1 MEFNCI
7 ILVYNTKCENSN
19 CIISILELDENLLE
33 IYVCDNSTN
42 SDIKKNNYKF
52 CESMKLYYIDMK
64 GNCGLSKAYNKAL
77 SKIENDGW
85 VLIFDQD
92 TIVSPN
98 YFHELNKSIANYPNT
113 YIHVP
118 IVKSRGIRISPSV
131 MRGYSVKSLAINNYG
146 LYSNVTAINTGMAIK
161 SCVFEKIGNYN
172 EEIFMDY
179 LDHYFIRKYNK
190 YFKNIAIFNCE
201 LAQEFSDHDHSDIC
215 KDLARF
221 IIYKKDFYHFCN
233 DSVYGYIFYLFKI
246 TYRAIKLSIYHKNIV
261 FIRKLFEGNLK

>member
-1 MEFNCI
+1 MELNCI
-7 ILVYNTKCENSN
+7 VVLYNTKCEDSLGVNTL
-19 CIISILELDENLLE
+19 IEPKLHNLK
-33 IYVCDNSTN
+33 IVICDNSEKV
-42 SDIKKNNYKF
+42 DIKENNKRF
-52 CESMKLYYIDMK
+52 CNKLEIEYIDMK
-64 GNCGLSKAYNKAL
+64 GNLGLSKAYNKAL
-77 SKIENDGW
+77 TRINHDSW
-85 VLIFDQD
+85 FVIFDQD
-92 TIVSPN
+92 TIVNPN

-146 LYSNVTAINTGMAIK
+146 LYSNVTAINTGK

-179 LDHYFIRKYNK
+179 LDHYFIREYNK
-190 YFKNIAIFNCE
+190 NFKNIAIFNCE

-215 KDLARF
+215 KDLERF

-261 FIRKLFEGNLK
+261 FIRKLFKGNLK